1 MSVEKSQIR
10 QWFIIQYMM
19 DNHFGKR
26 KQHAADQTADK
37 ETDIPFEPVA
47 LVYSTTSTTFLYYMY
62 QTYCVDI
69 GKIG

>member
-19 DNHFGKR
+19 DNHFSKK

-37 ETDIPFEPVA
+37 GTDIPFEPVA
-47 LVYSTTSTTFLYYMY
+47 LVYSTTSTTFLYYLY